1 MARLRIAC
9 WNCADGLARKQALLA
24 RIEADLIVV
33 SEVRQADFAALAPL
47 YATAVYTP
55 TATARGIATFCHWPA
70 LTPKPYQPPNRAEC
84 YQRLRLGPIDILA
97 AWVKPRGS
105 YTAPAQ
111 RTIAHFL
118 RSVPRTDPAPHRI
131 VLGDLNLNPGFDRVK
146 ATGRAT
152 ALMAMLQ
159 RRGLR
164 SLYHQHSGEAFG
176 AESRATHYFLRNHAR
191 PFHIDFIFASAGLV
205 LHRFD
210 LGDPA
215 DWIGP
220 SRGDHLPL
228 IAELDY

>member
-1 MARLRIAC
+1 MPRLRIAC
-9 WNCADGLARKQALLA
+9 WNCADGLVRKRALLR
-24 RIEADLIVV
+24 RIDADLIVV
-33 SEVRQADFAALAPL
+33 CEVRRADFAALAPG
-47 YATAVYTP
+47 YAASFYSP
-55 TATARGIATFCHWPA
+55 TATARGIATFCHAPI
-70 LTPKPYQPPNRAEC
+70 LTQQRYQPPDSAEC

-105 YTAPAQ
+105 YTAPAH

-118 RSVPRTDPAPHRI
+118 RSIPRSDPALHRI

-152 ALMAMLQ
+152 ALVAMLA

-176 AESRATHYFLRNHAR
+176 AEQRATHYFLRSADR
-191 PFHIDFIFASAGLV
+191 PFHIDFIFASVGLT

-215 DWIGP
+215 DWIGAAK
-220 SRGDHLPL
+220 GDHVPL